1 MHKDV
6 EEILFDE
13 KQINERIAIMA
24 EQITN
29 DYKGQTL
36 LMVGILKGAVLF
48 FSELAKRLDLDIE
61 MDFMA
66 VSSYG
71 SSAKSSGAAKLLK
84 DLDYDIK
91 GKNVLIVE
99 DIIDTG
105 LTLNYLVNSL
115 EARNPKSLK
124 TCCLLDKPSRRKI
137 NFEPDYKGFEVP
149 DKFLIGFGLDYA
161 SKYRNLPYIGVL
173 KPSIY
178 EK

>member
-48 FSELAKRLDLDIE
+48 FSELAKRLELDIE

-115 EARNPKSLK
+115 EARNPKTLK

-137 NFEPDYKGFEVP
+137 DFEPDYKGFEVP

>member
-6 EEILFDE
+6 QEILLTE
-13 KQINERIAIMA
+13 EQIQKRICEMGK
-24 EQITN
+24 QITN
-29 DYKGQTL
+29 EYKGETL
-36 LMVGILKGAVLF
+36 LVVGILKGAIVF
-48 FSELAKRLDLDIE
+48 FSDLARKLDLDVE
-61 MDFMA
+61 MDFMS

-71 SSAKSSGAAKLLK
+71 SSAQSSGAAKLLK

-124 TCCLLDKPSRRKI
+124 TCCLLDKPSRRKTK
-137 NFEPDYKGFEVP
+137 FCPDYIGFEVP
-149 DKFLIGFGLDYA
+149 DEFLVGYGLDYA

-173 KPSIY
+173 KANIY

>member
-6 EEILFDE
+6 EEILFEE

-137 NFEPDYKGFEVP
+137 DFEPDYKGFEVP

>member
-6 EEILFDE
+6 QEILLAE
-13 KQINERIAIMA
+13 EQIAERISEMGKQITE
-24 EQITN
+24 
-29 DYKGQTL
+29 DYKGETL
-36 LMVGILKGAVLF
+36 LIVGILKGAIVF
-48 FSELAKRLDLDIE
+48 FSDLARKLDLDVE
-61 MDFMA
+61 MDFMS

-71 SSAKSSGAAKLLK
+71 SSAQSSGAAKLLK

-115 EARNPKSLK
+115 EARHPKSLK

-137 NFEPDYKGFEVP
+137 DFKPDYKGFEMP
-149 DKFLIGFGLDYA
+149 DEFLVGYGLDYA

-173 KPSIY
+173 KKNIY

>member
-13 KQINERIAIMA
+13 KQINNRIATMA

-48 FSELAKRLDLDIE
+48 FSELAKRLELDVE

-115 EARNPKSLK
+115 EARNPKTLK

-137 NFEPDYKGFEVP
+137 DFQPDYKGFEVP

-161 SKYRNLPYIGVL
+161 SKYRNLPFIGVL

>member
-1 MHKDV
+1 MHRDLETILLTQEQLKKRIMEMGKQLTKDYQG
-6 EEILFDE
+6 E
-13 KQINERIAIMA
+13 
-24 EQITN
+24 
-29 DYKGQTL
+29 TL
-36 LMVGILKGAVLF
+36 LAVGILKGAIVF
-48 FSELAKRLDLDIE
+48 FSDLIRELELDVE
-61 MDFMA
+61 TDFMA

-71 SSAKSSGAAKLLK
+71 SSSKSSGAARLLK

-91 GKNVLIVE
+91 DKNVLIVE

-115 EARNPKSLK
+115 EARNPKTLK

-137 NFEPDYKGFEVP
+137 EFSPDYIGFQVP
-149 DKFLIGFGLDYA
+149 DEFLVGYGLDYA

-173 KPSIY
+173 KQNIY